1 MAKGKERKMQRLAH
15 LESHPIY
22 KPADLVEWY
31 ELRRW
36 VLDEG
41 LLDEYREQDYFAKME
56 EITIIQPIP
65 KRPNILKRIFYYL
78 FSDKT

>member
-22 KPADLVEWY
+22 KPVDLVEGY

-41 LLDEYREQDYFAKME
+41 LLDEYQDQDYFIKME
-56 EITIIQPIP
+56 EITVIQPIP
-65 KRPNILKRIFYYL
+65 KKPNILKRIFCYL
-78 FSDKT
+78 FPDKT

>member
-1 MAKGKERKMQRLAH
+1 MAEGKESKMQRLAH

-22 KPADLVEWY
+22 KPVDLVEWY

-56 EITIIQPIP
+56 EVTLIQPVP
-65 KRPNILKRIFYYL
+65 KKPNILKRIFYYL